1 MLQNAV
7 TFHNIKKHFTAMKNY
22 LLVYG
27 FLIFAGS
34 ANAQYSLP
42 MYAVTSENQNF
53 QWIHLKQVDAAKGAA
68 VRTLF
73 DGNNQT
79 TPVWNAVTKKALPQR
94 AEGEFPT
101 TTMVAALA
109 YAKAAQKLFF
119 IPMRVPELRWTKL
132 QNNQPVYFSFRSDV
146 LSKLDFNDDA
156 NHITRM
162 CMGADGMGYALT
174 NDGTHLIRFTIKD
187 QPELVDLGSLTDA
200 PANKEISIHS
210 RRTSWG
216 GDMVAGTDG
225 DLYLITQ
232 RNYVYRINPLQGEAT
247 LLGLIKNLPESFTT
261 NGAAVN
267 EKGELLIAC
276 SNGNELYYKVDIDDL
291 TASPA
296 FTETPSGLNTSD
308 LASAYLLPRAVKNN
322 GTYQQRSL
330 IIINEQ
336 ISIYPNPV
344 TENKFQIQF
353 DKTGPGIHTLQVVEL
368 SGKIVFNRK
377 VNISGAGQL
386 ETIELNPE
394 MARGVYLVKV
404 INSELKTV
412 YSNKVMVQ

>member
-1 MLQNAV
+1 M
-7 TFHNIKKHFTAMKNY
+7 KKY

-27 FLIFAGS
+27 FFIFAGS
-34 ANAQYSLP
+34 ASAQNSLP
-42 MYAVTSENQNF
+42 MYAVTSENQSF
-53 QWIHLKQVDAAKGAA
+53 EWIHLKQVDAAKGRA

-73 DGNNQT
+73 DGNKQN
-79 TPVWNAVTKKALPQR
+79 TPVWNAVTKQVLSQR
-94 AEGEFPT
+94 PEGEFPT

-109 YAKAAQKLFF
+109 YAKSAQKLFF
-119 IPMRVPELRWTKL
+119 IPMRIPELRWTKL
-132 QNNQPVYFSFRSDV
+132 ENNQPVHYSFHSEA
-146 LSKLDFNDDA
+146 LSKLNLNDDA

-162 CMGADGMGYALT
+162 CMGADGFGYALT
-174 NDGTHLIRFTIKD
+174 NDGTHLIRFSTKD
-187 QPELVDLGSLTDA
+187 QPEIVDLGSLADA

-232 RNYVYRINPLQGEAT
+232 RNYMYRINPLQGEAT

-276 SNGNELYYKVDIDDL
+276 SNGNHLYYKVDADDL
-291 TASPA
+291 TAVPA
-296 FTETPSGLNTSD
+296 FEQTPAGLNTSD
-308 LASAYLLPRAVKNN
+308 LASAYLLPRAAKNN
-322 GTYQQRSL
+322 GTYQRRSP
-330 IIINEQ
+330 IIISEK

-353 DKTGPGIHTLQVVEL
+353 DKTGTGIHTLQVVEL
-368 SGKIVFNRK
+368 SGKIILNRK
-377 VNISGAGQL
+377 VNISGAGQV

-404 INSELKTV
+404 INSASKTV
-412 YSNKVMVQ
+412 YSDKVLVH

>member
-1 MLQNAV
+1 M
-7 TFHNIKKHFTAMKNY
+7 KKN

-27 FLIFAGS
+27 LLISTAS
-34 ANAQYSLP
+34 VMAQQPLP

-53 QWIHLKQVDAAKGAA
+53 QWIHLKQVDAAKG
-68 VRTLF
+68 VPLRTLF

-79 TPVWNAVTKKALPQR
+79 TPVWNAVTKQVLPQR
-94 AEGEFPT
+94 AEGTVPT
-101 TTMVAALA
+101 STMVAALA
-109 YAKAAQKLFF
+109 YAKSAQKLFF
-119 IPMRVPELRWTKL
+119 IPMRVPELRWTKPQSKDL
-132 QNNQPVYFSFRSDV
+132 VYYSFPSEA
-146 LSKLDFNDDA
+146 LSALNFNDDA

-162 CMGADGMGYALT
+162 CMGADGMGYAIT
-174 NDGTHLIRFTIKD
+174 NDGTHLFRFSTGD
-187 QPELVDLGSLTDA
+187 EPELIDLGSLADA

-210 RRTSWG
+210 RCTSWG

-225 DLYLITQ
+225 NLYLITQ
-232 RNYVYRINPLQGEAT
+232 RNYVYRMNPSQRMAT

-267 EKGELLIAC
+267 EKGELIIAC
-276 SNGNELYYKVDIDDL
+276 SNGNQLYYKVDIDDL

-308 LASAYLLPRAVKNN
+308 LASAYLLPRAAKNN
-322 GTYQQRSL
+322 GIYQQRSPKTTS
-330 IIINEQ
+330 ER

-353 DKTGPGIHTLQVVEL
+353 DNTGTGIYTLQVVEL
-368 SGKIVFNRK
+368 SGKIIFNRK

-394 MARGVYLVKV
+394 MAKGVYLVKV